1 MKSIIVS
8 VTTAL
13 GLAIVGNSLAADMPM
28 PPEVKQLMC
37 LSCHAVDRKV
47 IGPAWRDVGKKYK
60 GAKYFDYNGKQYPL
74 VEGLVKKISNGSR
87 VGTGNNWGDMP
98 MPAEDPTGTK
108 QNKIRIMIKY
118 VLSLD

>member
-8 VTTAL
+8 MAAAL
-13 GLAIVGNSLAADMPM
+13 GLTIVGSSLATDMPM

-37 LSCHAVDRKV
+37 LSCHAVDRKR
-47 IGPAWRDVGKKYK
+47 IGPPWRDVGKKYK
-60 GAKYFDYNGKQYPL
+60 GVQYFEYNGKTYPL

-87 VGTGNNWGDMP
+87 VGSGNNWGDMP

-108 QNKIRIMIKY
+108 QDKIRIMIKY
-118 VLSLD
+118 VLSLN